1 MSKTGPSFTGFPFRL
16 GGLGSGVP
24 DAAARNAD
32 MPRPQRDPLA
42 SADVG
47 LAHAS
52 LMQRIS
58 RLESRLDAIDAKLAA
73 HARAIQDIRGTI
85 LSDRQALVDT
95 VRVLDEIERRLSP
108 PDRRRGTRS

>member
-1 MSKTGPSFTGFPFRL
+1 MSKTGPSSTGFPFRL

-42 SADVG
+42 GADIA
-47 LAHAS
+47 LTHAA
-52 LMQRIS
+52 LVQKIS
-58 RLESRLDAIDAKLAA
+58 RIERRLDAIDAKLAA
-73 HARAIQDIRGTI
+73 HARALQDIRGTI

-95 VRVLDEIERRLSP
+95 VRVLDEIERRLP
-108 PDRRRGTRS
+108 APDRRRGTRS